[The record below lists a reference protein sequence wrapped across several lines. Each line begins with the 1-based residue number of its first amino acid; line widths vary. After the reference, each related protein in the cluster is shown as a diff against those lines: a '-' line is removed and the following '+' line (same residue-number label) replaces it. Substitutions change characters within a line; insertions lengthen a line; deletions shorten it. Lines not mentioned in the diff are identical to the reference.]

1 MAKGKKW
8 NLTPFRRD
16 EIIDMLNMQYNLT
29 LIARHYQ
36 ITPDVLS
43 QKLVEA
49 EIDYKVIQQDGIR
62 KLKANAYAT
71 IAEIEEPEKL
81 VKASLDFLKQYDKSD
96 DVAKDEAKPQVT
108 ITLE

>member
-16 EIIDMLNMQYNLT
+16 EVIDMLSMQYSLT
-29 LIARHYQ
+29 LIARHYK
-36 ITPDVLS
+36 ISPDLLS
-43 QKLVEA
+43 RKLVEA

-71 IAEIEEPEKL
+71 ISEIEEPEKL

-96 DVAKDEAKPQVT
+96 DVATDKSEVT
-108 ITLE
+108 VVDSF

>member
-16 EIIDMLNMQYNLT
+16 EVIDMLSKQYSLT
-29 LIARHYQ
+29 LIARHYS
-36 ITPDVLS
+36 ISPDVLS

-49 EIDYKVIQQDGIR
+49 EIDYKVIQKDGIR

-71 IAEIEEPEKL
+71 IAEIEDPEKL
-81 VKASLDFLKQYDKSD
+81 VNASLSFLRQYDKSD
-96 DVAKDEAKPQVT
+96 DVAQNDV
-108 ITLE
+108 IRWI